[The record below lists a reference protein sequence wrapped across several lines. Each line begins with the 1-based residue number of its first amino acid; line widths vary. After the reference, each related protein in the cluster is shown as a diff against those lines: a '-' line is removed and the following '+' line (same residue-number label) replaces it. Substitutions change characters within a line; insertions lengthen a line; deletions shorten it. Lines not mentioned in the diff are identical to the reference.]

1 MMKEII
7 KKVLAI
13 RPKQNEQHKKVYG
26 HYGPPASISKF
37 PKEKSPI

>member
-1 MMKEII
+1 MKNII

-13 RPKQNEQHKKVYG
+13 KPNSKEQQHKIYG
-26 HYGPPASISKF
+26 HYGPPASISHF